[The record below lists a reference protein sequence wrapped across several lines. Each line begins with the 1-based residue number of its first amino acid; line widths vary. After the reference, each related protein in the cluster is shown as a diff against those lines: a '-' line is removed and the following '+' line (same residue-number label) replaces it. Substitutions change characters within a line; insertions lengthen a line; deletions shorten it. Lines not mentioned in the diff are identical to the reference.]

1 MHHVIEVIIIK
12 QNLLIYER
20 LIYVE
25 NSISFGILCN
35 PPLPAAIPPNIGAH
49 YRSTEMQFWN
59 EDLPNLLRHPNKD
72 ISGPTRPRGPRPQS
86 LDFADGIGKYANN
99 TANRKY
105 ESYDSKFVM
114 KLINFTFRR
123 SKFFIIE
130 HTSLFW
136 QFFHLDVFFQ
146 GDL

>member
-1 MHHVIEVIIIK
+1 M
-12 QNLLIYER
+12 QY
-20 LIYVE
+20 
-25 NSISFGILCN
+25 
-35 PPLPAAIPPNIGAH
+35 PPSPAAIPPNIGAH
-49 YRSTEMQFWN
+49 YRSAEMQFWN

-105 ESYDSKFVM
+105 ESYDSKFVI

-130 HTSLFW
+130 HASLINFTFR